1 MLFMLH
7 PKRFMNFIVGVETQ
21 KLRIADTDS
30 LWFVDI
36 DIWSD
41 ELWPILLFYQFFV
54 LILNLDHIAFQI
66 FNNNLQK
73 LNSFVSES
81 KLKVTIDFGDKE

>member
-7 PKRFMNFIVGVETQ
+7 PKRLMNFIVGVETQ
-21 KLRIADTDS
+21 KFSIADTDS

-41 ELWPILLFYQFFV
+41 ELWPILLFYQFLV

-73 LNSFVSES
+73 LNSFMSES